1 MEKKRKKKSDET
13 HISFVF
19 IKMEILRKNKKN
31 TSKNKSG
38 KK

>member
-1 MEKKRKKKSDET
+1 MEKKEKKNLMK